1 MKTFVDLFCGVGGFH
16 LAMADLGLECVWACE
31 IDDHAREA
39 YAQNFGIEPEPDIRA
54 AKAADIPD
62 HDVLCAGWPCQ
73 PFSIAGA
80 RRGFADERG
89 DLFNEVV
96 RVAREKR
103 PSVLLLENVPNI
115 LRIDDGAAAKH
126 IQSEIE
132 ASGYDYNACI
142 LRASDFGVPQMRR
155 RVFFVCPRSDL
166 GWGFWAPQPT
176 SKTACIADIWERG
189 DDGEVLPYPELQ
201 VPIERIAWTRPV
213 QYASGIH
220 VGRIM
225 NAEGE
230 VRRTGGATH
239 IHGDAG
245 SSPALTTNPRAGA
258 AAATKAEAVGRL
270 DGNRGQAMAVWM
282 DDGPAPTLCANHG
295 GAVGS
300 EMAAA
305 SKLGVARRADGTTG
319 TLCPPVIDEGSVA
332 NSFRA
337 SGGGD
342 QRAAAHRAPNTIG
355 RVKNKKGEDNCHGVG
370 VSVVLDDGPSP
381 TLNTHPNAARVAVR
395 AGNIDGNKGQAMR
408 VYDDAAPSPAFQAN
422 SGGWGGRG
430 NAIAVARCRSGP
442 PDAPILFVRR
452 FTLLEARRVMG
463 WPDDHILSPVK
474 TRARR
479 QIGNG
484 VVPACVKA
492 AFGGLVRE

>member
-1 MKTFVDLFCGVGGFH
+1 MKTFIDLFCGVGGFH

-39 YAQNFGIEPEPDIRA
+39 YAQNFGIEPEADIRA
-54 AKAADIPD
+54 VKAADIPD

-89 DLFNEVV
+89 DLFNEVI

-115 LRIDDGAAAKH
+115 LRIDGGAAAKY
-126 IQSEIE
+126 IQSGIE
-132 ASGYDYNACI
+132 AAGYDYNSCI

-201 VPIERIAWTRPV
+201 VPVDRIAWTRPA
-213 QYASGIH
+213 QYA
-220 VGRIM
+220 
-225 NAEGE
+225 
-230 VRRTGGATH
+230 
-239 IHGDAG
+239 AG
-245 SSPALTTNPRAGA
+245 V
-258 AAATKAEAVGRL
+258 AAATKAKAAGRL
-270 DGNRGQAMAVWM
+270 DGNRGQAMAVWT

-295 GAVGS
+295 GTAGS

-305 SKLGVARRADGTTG
+305 SKLGVVRRADGA
-319 TLCPPVIDEGSVA
+319 VA

-337 SGGGD
+337 GGGGD
-342 QRAAAHRAPNTIG
+342 QQAAAHRVPNTIG

-370 VSVVLDDGPSP
+370 VSVVLDDGASP

-395 AGNIDGNKGQAMR
+395 AGDIDGNKGQAMR

-430 NAIAVARCRSGP
+430 NAIAVARRRSAP
-442 PDAPILFVRR
+442 PTAPILFVRR

-474 TRARR
+474 THARK

-492 AFGGLVRE
+492 AFGGLVRDD